1 MWRLLR
7 WRLIRFLCTRL
18 FLKYSRQPVLHNWGD
33 PVEVFKETQV
43 ITWARFVTYVV
54 WLKQFPLAKEWYFTI
69 EDQFGSQLPSF
80 LELIRYW
87 IT

>member
-1 MWRLLR
+1 MWRQLR
-7 WRLIRFLCTRL
+7 WRFIRFLCARL
-18 FLKYSRQPVLHNWGD
+18 FLKYSSKPVLQDWGD
-33 PVEVFKETQV
+33 PVETFKETQV
-43 ITWARFVTYVV
+43 ITWGRFVTYVV
-54 WLKQFPLAKEWYFTI
+54 WLEQFPFAKEWYFTI